1 MEFTQLI
8 AQRYSCK
15 NFGAGKVDAAALH
28 TILEAGR
35 LAPTAKNTQE
45 QRIYVIQ
52 SEEGLAKIDAVTPC
66 RYGAP
71 VCLVVAYDKNHTFT
85 YPGERMNSGMED
97 AAIVAT
103 HLLLGAANAGVDSCW
118 VNFFDPDKLAKA
130 LGLLPQTSV
139 RNRHVPVTI
148 TGMQKSPRT
157 LVFRPTC
164 GGLCFIPVFSS
175 AGGRYPANPDLH
187 APDRG

>member
-15 NFGAGKVDAAALH
+15 NFGTGKVDAAALH

-52 SEEGLAKIDAVTPC
+52 SEEGLAKIDAATPC

-71 VCLVVAYDKNHTFT
+71 ICLVVAYD
-85 YPGERMNSGMED
+85 
-97 AAIVAT
+97 
-103 HLLLGAANAGVDSCW
+103 NAGVDSCW
-118 VNFFDPDKLAKA
+118 VNFFDPDKLANA
-130 LGLLPQTSV
+130 LGLPENEEIVMLLDLGHAAEGAGPLPNHSSRKPLSET
-139 RNRHVPVTI
+139 VTF
-148 TGMQKSPRT
+148 
-157 LVFRPTC
+157 L
-164 GGLCFIPVFSS
+164 
-175 AGGRYPANPDLH
+175 
-187 APDRG
+187 

>member
-15 NFGAGKVDAAALH
+15 NFGTGKVDAAALH

-45 QRIYVIQ
+45 QRIYVVQ
-52 SEEGLAKIDAVTPC
+52 SEEGLAKIDAATPC

-103 HLLLGAANAGVDSCW
+103 RCWALPMQAWTAAGSTFLTRTSWQTRW
-118 VNFFDPDKLAKA
+118 VCPK
-130 LGLLPQTSV
+130 TRRS
-139 RNRHVPVTI
+139 
-148 TGMQKSPRT
+148 
-157 LVFRPTC
+157 
-164 GGLCFIPVFSS
+164 
-175 AGGRYPANPDLH
+175 
-187 APDRG
+187 

>member
-45 QRIYVIQ
+45 QHIYVVQ
-52 SEEGLAKIDAVTPC
+52 SEEGLAKIDAATPC

-85 YPGERMNSGMED
+85 YPGERMNSGMRMPP
-97 AAIVAT
+97 
-103 HLLLGAANAGVDSCW
+103 LW
-118 VNFFDPDKLAKA
+118 P
-130 LGLLPQTSV
+130 
-139 RNRHVPVTI
+139 
-148 TGMQKSPRT
+148 
-157 LVFRPTC
+157 PTC
-164 GGLCFIPVFSS
+164 CWALPMQAWTA
-175 AGGRYPANPDLH
+175 AGSTFLTRTSWQKRWVCPKT
-187 APDRG
+187 RRS

>member
-52 SEEGLAKIDAVTPC
+52 SEEGLAKIDVPPPAATVHPSVWWSPMTKITP
-66 RYGAP
+66 
-71 VCLVVAYDKNHTFT
+71 
-85 YPGERMNSGMED
+85 
-97 AAIVAT
+97 
-103 HLLLGAANAGVDSCW
+103 LL
-118 VNFFDPDKLAKA
+118 
-130 LGLLPQTSV
+130 T
-139 RNRHVPVTI
+139 
-148 TGMQKSPRT
+148 
-157 LVFRPTC
+157 
-164 GGLCFIPVFSS
+164 
-175 AGGRYPANPDLH
+175 PAN
-187 APDRG
+187 G

>member
-15 NFGAGKVDAAALH
+15 NFGTGKVDAAALH

-52 SEEGLAKIDAVTPC
+52 SEEGLAKIDAATPC

-71 VCLVVAYDKNHTFT
+71 ICLVVAYDKNHTFT

-103 HLLLGAANAGVDSCW
+103 HLLLGAANAGVDLS
-118 VNFFDPDKLAKA
+118 LI
-130 LGLLPQTSV
+130 
-139 RNRHVPVTI
+139 HI
-148 TGMQKSPRT
+148 
-157 LVFRPTC
+157 
-164 GGLCFIPVFSS
+164 
-175 AGGRYPANPDLH
+175 
-187 APDRG
+187 

>member
-15 NFGAGKVDAAALH
+15 NFGTGKVDAAALH
-28 TILEAGR
+28 IILEAGR

-45 QRIYVIQ
+45 QRIYVVQ
-52 SEEGLAKIDAVTPC
+52 SEEGLAKIDAATPC

-103 HLLLGAANAGVDSCW
+103 HLLRALPMQAWTAAGSTFLTRTSWQKRW
-118 VNFFDPDKLAKA
+118 VCPKMKR
-130 LGLLPQTSV
+130 S
-139 RNRHVPVTI
+139 
-148 TGMQKSPRT
+148 
-157 LVFRPTC
+157 
-164 GGLCFIPVFSS
+164 
-175 AGGRYPANPDLH
+175 
-187 APDRG
+187 

>member
-45 QRIYVIQ
+45 QRIYVVQ
-52 SEEGLAKIDAVTPC
+52 SEEGLAKIDAATPC
-66 RYGAP
+66 RY
-71 VCLVVAYDKNHTFT
+71 TFT

-130 LGLLPQTSV
+130 LGLPENEEIVMFLDLGHAAEGAGPLPNHSSRKPLSET
-139 RNRHVPVTI
+139 VTF
-148 TGMQKSPRT
+148 
-157 LVFRPTC
+157 L
-164 GGLCFIPVFSS
+164 
-175 AGGRYPANPDLH
+175 
-187 APDRG
+187 

>member
-15 NFGAGKVDAAALH
+15 NFGTGKVDAAALH

-45 QRIYVIQ
+45 QRIYVVQ
-52 SEEGLAKIDAVTPC
+52 SEEELAKIDAATPC

-71 VCLVVAYDKNHTFT
+71 ICLVVAYDKNRTFT

-118 VNFFDPDKLAKA
+118 VNFFDPDKLANA
-130 LGLLPQTSV
+130 LGLPVDEHAQAWTTS
-139 RNRHVPVTI
+139 
-148 TGMQKSPRT
+148 Q
-157 LVFRPTC
+157 C
-164 GGLCFIPVFSS
+164 
-175 AGGRYPANPDLH
+175 
-187 APDRG
+187 